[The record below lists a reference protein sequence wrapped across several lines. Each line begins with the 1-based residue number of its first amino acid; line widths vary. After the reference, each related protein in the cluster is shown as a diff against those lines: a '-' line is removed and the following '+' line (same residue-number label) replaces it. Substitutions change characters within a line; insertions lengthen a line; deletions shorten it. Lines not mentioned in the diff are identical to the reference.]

1 MSSKE
6 ESEARVLSYHDVLL
20 RRADLDLLKG
30 PEWLNDQVGSCTAW
44 TQLLSCAGQHAG
56 KQSACTVSK
65 HHILTDVGTPLM
77 RAVDT
82 LLLHVHPGGAASRP
96 VRQSV
101 LDASWHHLPTAKL
114 R

>member
-1 MSSKE
+1 
-6 ESEARVLSYHDVLL
+6 
-20 RRADLDLLKG
+20 
-30 PEWLNDQVGSCTAW
+30 
-44 TQLLSCAGQHAG
+44 
-56 KQSACTVSK
+56 
-65 HHILTDVGTPLM
+65 M

-101 LDASWHHLPTAKL
+101 LDASRHHLPTAKL